1 MKRWTLAG
9 ALFLPPEGLGLF
21 RVSLWEDSRV
31 LIENHSGVAD
41 LKQEC
46 VKIWHGKRLLAVSG
60 EKLRIEEL
68 DGSNLRI
75 KGKILSIEYLT

>member
-1 MKRWTLAG
+1 MKRLALAG
-9 ALFLPPEGLGLF
+9 ALSLPPEGLGVF
-21 RVSLWEDSRV
+21 RVSLWEDVRV

-41 LKQEC
+41 LKPEC
-46 VKIWHGKRLLAVSG
+46 VKVWHGKRLMAVSG

-68 DGSNLRI
+68 DGTNLRI